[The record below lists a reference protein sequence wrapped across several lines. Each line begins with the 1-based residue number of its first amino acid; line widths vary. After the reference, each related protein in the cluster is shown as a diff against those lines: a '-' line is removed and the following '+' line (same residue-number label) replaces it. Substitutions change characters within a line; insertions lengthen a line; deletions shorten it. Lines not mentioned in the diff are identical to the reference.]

1 MLMIGRKFPTRLS
14 SDRGTCAGALVR
26 FSVDRRWAM
35 LVVAVLL
42 GAGGGS
48 LLGFVTAPV
57 ADGDAQGLA
66 PAEQVAS
73 STTRRQRGRFAGASS
88 TTTRPRPRVF
98 PAATA
103 GLSPATSST
112 TSTVRPTTTT
122 AAPTTSTTVGPA
134 STTTTTVDDTTS
146 SSSGSSSTTSTT

>member
-1 MLMIGRKFPTRLS
+1 
-14 SDRGTCAGALVR
+14 
-26 FSVDRRWAM
+26 M

-42 GAGGGS
+42 GAGGGG

-66 PAEQVAS
+66 PAQQVAS
-73 STTRRQRGRFAGASS
+73 STTRRQRGRFAGVSS

-103 GLSPATSST
+103 GLSPATTS
-112 TSTVRPTTTT
+112 TSTVRATTTT
-122 AAPTTSTTVGPA
+122 AAPTTSTTVEPT
-134 STTTTTVDDTTS
+134 STTTTTVVDPTS
-146 SSSGSSSTTSTT
+146 SSSVPSSTTSTT

>member
-1 MLMIGRKFPTRLS
+1 MLKIGRKFPTRLLS
-14 SDRGTCAGALVR
+14 GREARGALVR
-26 FSVDRRWAM
+26 FSIDRRWAT

-57 ADGDAQGLA
+57 ADGDAEGLA
-66 PAEQVAS
+66 PGRQVAP
-73 STTRRQRGRFAGASS
+73 STTRRQRGRFAGGSS
-88 TTTRPRPRVF
+88 TTTRPRPRVL

-103 GLSPATSST
+103 GLSPATTST

-122 AAPTTSTTVGPA
+122 VAPTTSTTVEPT
-134 STTTTTVDDTTS
+134 STTTTTTVDDTTS
-146 SSSGSSSTTSTT
+146 SSTVSSSTTSTS

>member
-1 MLMIGRKFPTRLS
+1 MLKIGRKFPTRLL
-14 SDRGTCAGALVR
+14 SDRETRAGALVR
-26 FSVDRRWAM
+26 FSIDRRWAM

-66 PAEQVAS
+66 PAQQVAS

-88 TTTRPRPRVF
+88 TTTRARPRAF

-103 GLSPATSST
+103 GLSPATTS

-122 AAPTTSTTVGPA
+122 AAPTTSTTVEPT
-134 STTTTTVDDTTS
+134 STTTTTTVVDTTS
-146 SSSGSSSTTSTT
+146 SSSVPSSTTSTT

>member
-1 MLMIGRKFPTRLS
+1 
-14 SDRGTCAGALVR
+14 
-26 FSVDRRWAM
+26 M

-42 GAGGGS
+42 GAGGGG

-66 PAEQVAS
+66 PAQQVAS
-73 STTRRQRGRFAGASS
+73 STTRRQRGRFAGVAS

-103 GLSPATSST
+103 GLSPAT
-112 TSTVRPTTTT
+112 TSTVRATTTT
-122 AAPTTSTTVGPA
+122 VAPTTSTTVEPT
-134 STTTTTVDDTTS
+134 STTTTTVVDTTS
-146 SSSGSSSTTSTT
+146 SSSVPSSTTSTT

>member
-1 MLMIGRKFPTRLS
+1 
-14 SDRGTCAGALVR
+14 LVR
-26 FSVDRRWAM
+26 FSSDRRWAM

-66 PAEQVAS
+66 PAQQVAS
-73 STTRRQRGRFAGASS
+73 STTRRQRGRFAGVSS

-103 GLSPATSST
+103 GLGPAT
-112 TSTVRPTTTT
+112 TSTVRATTTT
-122 AAPTTSTTVGPA
+122 AAPTTSTTVEPT
-134 STTTTTVDDTTS
+134 STTTTTVVDTTS
-146 SSSGSSSTTSTT
+146 SSSVPSSTTSTT